1 MTERDATRA
10 VELRVIDER
19 LHEWGLPRYQTE
31 MAAGIDLHACIDTP
45 LTLQPQAPAVL
56 IPSGIALLMN
66 DPYMAAVLLA
76 RSGLGHKKGLILGQS
91 VGLIDAD
98 YADQIYISAWL
109 RTPPGSAPLVIE
121 PGDRVAQLVFVP
133 ILRPALRVVEAFSSE
148 TGRGLGGFGSTG
160 YGSAATG
167 SPASE

>member
-19 LHEWGLPRYQTE
+19 LHDWGLPRYQTK
-31 MAAGIDLHACIDTP
+31 MAAGIDLHACIDAP
-45 LTLQPQAPAVL
+45 LTLLPQAPAVL

-98 YADQIYISAWL
+98 YTDQIYISAWL
-109 RTPPGSAPLVIE
+109 RTPPGSTPLVIE

-133 ILRPALRVVEAFSSE
+133 ILRPALRLVEAFSSE

-160 YGSAATG
+160 YGSAGTR